1 LFRLFHK
8 GWRVIEAHDLTMK
21 YGELFAVKELE
32 LDLQKG
38 DVFGF
43 IGPNGAGKTTTMR
56 ILATLLNPTWGEAYV
71 CGYSIYT
78 GARDIRRVVGFMPDF
93 FGVYDDMKVIEYLEF
108 FAAAY
113 RIKGQARRKIC
124 DEVLDLVDL
133 GYKREA
139 LVTSLSR
146 GMNQRL
152 GLARVLLHD
161 PQVLLLDEPASGLD
175 PRARIEIRGLLKEL
189 RNLGKTIMVSSHI
202 LPELADICNK
212 IGIIERGELLVNADV
227 EQVMKQVRR
236 QTILNIGVVEQ
247 RDTAA
252 RLLQD
257 HGIVESVESSDGVLI
272 VALKSGIEDYSPLAT
287 LLVSAG
293 LKLLLF
299 KEDELNLETAFMA
312 LTKGITS

>member
-1 LFRLFHK
+1 
-8 GWRVIEAHDLTMK
+8 VIETHDLTKK
-21 YGELFAVKELE
+21 YGDHFAIKGLE
-32 LDLQKG
+32 IDLKQG

-71 CGYSIYT
+71 GGYSIYT
-78 GARDIRRVVGFMPDF
+78 KPREIRRMIGYMPDF

-113 RIKGQARRKIC
+113 RIQGPARRKAAN
-124 DEVLDLVDL
+124 EMLELVEL
-133 GYKREA
+133 GYKRDA

-146 GMNQRL
+146 GMTQRL

-175 PRARIEIRGLLKEL
+175 PRARIEIRGLLKRL
-189 RNLGKTIMVSSHI
+189 RDMGKTIMVSSHI

-212 IGIIERGELLVNADV
+212 IGIIELGVLEVNKEVALVL
-227 EQVMKQVRR
+227 EQLRP
-236 QTILNIGVVEQ
+236 QTILNVAVAG
-247 RDTAA
+247 DLDAAA
-252 RLLQD
+252 RLLETHPLVQHVTERD
-257 HGIVESVESSDGVLI
+257 KMLLVTLKGR
-272 VALKSGIEDYSPLAT
+272 VADYSELAT
-287 LLVSAG
+287 LLVTAG
-293 LKLLLF
+293 HKLTLLR
-299 KEDELNLETAFMA
+299 EDELNLETAFMK

>member
-1 LFRLFHK
+1 M
-8 GWRVIEAHDLTMK
+8 IETRELTK
-21 YGELFAVKELE
+21 QYGDLFAVKSLSIQ
-32 LDLQKG
+32 LDKG

-56 ILATLLNPTWGEAYV
+56 MLATLLAPSWGEAYV

-78 GARDIRRVVGFMPDF
+78 RPKDIRRVIGYMPDF

-113 RIKGQARRKIC
+113 RISGPARRNTC
-124 DEVLDLVDL
+124 EQVLELVDL
-133 GYKREA
+133 GYKRDA

-146 GMNQRL
+146 GMTQRL

-189 RNLGKTIMVSSHI
+189 RSMGKTIMISSHI

-227 EQVMKQVRR
+227 ADVMKQVR
-236 QTILNIGVVEQ
+236 QQPVLVIGIAGDQ
-247 RDTAA
+247 DAAA
-252 RLLQD
+252 RLLADQPQ
-257 HGIVESVESSDGVLI
+257 VQSVERRDGNL
-272 VALKSGIEDYSPLAT
+272 VATLAAGTTDYSALPRALIERGFQLT
-287 LLVSAG
+287 
-293 LKLLLF
+293 LF
-299 KEDELNLETAFMA
+299 KEDEMNLETAFMA